1 MLVVRVALLFA
12 LLFIVPVLLGTV
24 WTPLLLKRNR
34 LLACFPVGF
43 FVQLAMFQ
51 LLALPFTY
59 LQLSFSLLCGVF
71 VGAQLLGCA
80 YALWLMISKTSPRAK
95 PLPPGKWETIYL
107 ILFLGL
113 LGWQLYNVV
122 VKDTTVWSYDD
133 AYYVTYAADAVRFDR
148 MLTIYPNTGTAVSVN
163 STRWLQSFLFYSA
176 YLSKLSG
183 IPVTVMNRTILEAFN
198 VVLAYAVYAF
208 MAGSI
213 FRNKENALI
222 FLIILS
228 ILHIYGFYSQY
239 SITFRL
245 LGPNYQGKAVL
256 AASLCP
262 LLFALMMR
270 ILEYEY
276 RRRAGVLL
284 LLLSIAAT
292 GLTMFGAAVFL
303 MNTVLVI
310 TVAMFRR
317 KRYWKHLRYI
327 AWGGIMPAIYGCI
340 YLIYVY
346 LKW

>member
-1 MLVVRVALLFA
+1 M
-12 LLFIVPVLLGTV
+12 
-24 WTPLLLKRNR
+24 
-34 LLACFPVGF
+34 
-43 FVQLAMFQ
+43 
-51 LLALPFTY
+51 
-59 LQLSFSLLCGVF
+59 
-71 VGAQLLGCA
+71 
-80 YALWLMISKTSPRAK
+80 
-95 PLPPGKWETIYL
+95 
-107 ILFLGL
+107 
-113 LGWQLYNVV
+113 
-122 VKDTTVWSYDD
+122 
-133 AYYVTYAADAVRFDR
+133 
-148 MLTIYPNTGTAVSVN
+148 
-163 STRWLQSFLFYSA
+163 
-176 YLSKLSG
+176 
-183 IPVTVMNRTILEAFN
+183 
-198 VVLAYAVYAF
+198 
-208 MAGSI
+208 
-213 FRNKENALI
+213 
-222 FLIILS
+222 
-228 ILHIYGFYSQY
+228 HIYGFYSQY